1 MRIILGITGAS
12 GIIYALRLIEELKKR
27 GCEIYAIITEYG
39 KKIMEHE
46 MGMDEK
52 ELRKKVDVLYH
63 ENEMESSLASGS
75 FDPDAMIIVPCSIK
89 TLGSIASGIPSNLL
103 TRAAMCSLKEG
114 KKLILVLRET
124 PLDLI
129 SLENMVKA
137 KKAGVI
143 ILPAMPAFYHKP
155 KDMDGIINY
164 VVGKIL
170 EQMGI
175 EHNLYKKWG

>member
-1 MRIILGITGAS
+1 
-12 GIIYALRLIEELKKR
+12 
-27 GCEIYAIITEYG
+27 
-39 KKIMEHE
+39 
-46 MGMDEK
+46 
-52 ELRKKVDVLYH
+52 
-63 ENEMESSLASGS
+63 
-75 FDPDAMIIVPCSIK
+75 
-89 TLGSIASGIPSNLL
+89 
-103 TRAAMCSLKEG
+103 MCSLKEG